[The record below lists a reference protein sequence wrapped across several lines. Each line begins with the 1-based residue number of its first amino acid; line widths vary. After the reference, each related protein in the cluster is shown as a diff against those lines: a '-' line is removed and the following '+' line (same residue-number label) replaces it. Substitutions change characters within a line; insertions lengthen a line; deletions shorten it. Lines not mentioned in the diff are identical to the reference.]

1 MALIRNDFPR
11 LASKIHFSCASPLSL
26 WNLSTFFND
35 MSLLELNLC
44 KNLCHFN
51 ERNAP
56 IVKIYSSSII
66 LFLITQA

>member
-11 LASKIHFSCASPLSL
+11 LASKTYFSCASPLSF
-26 WNLSTFFND
+26 WHLSNFND
-35 MSLLELNLC
+35 MSLLESNLC

-56 IVKIYSSSII
+56 LVKIYFSSII

>member
-1 MALIRNDFPR
+1 MIFPDKH
-11 LASKIHFSCASPLSL
+11 LKHIFLVHHPCLSGICQL
-26 WNLSTFFND
+26 FND

-56 IVKIYSSSII
+56 LVKIYFSSII
-66 LFLITQA
+66 QFLITQA